1 MQETITP
8 ENTTPETDKDDD
20 YVFDVY
26 YRDKAD
32 VRNNTQIMSNIG
44 LLLVILSTYQLF
56 LTHSRTGFYDE
67 FGLNFDQDYSSD
79 STDIQDEADEDSNG
93 ELSFFIFAS

>member
-1 MQETITP
+1 MQETVTP
-8 ENTTPETDKDDD
+8 ESSTPETDKDDD

-44 LLLVILSTYQLF
+44 LLLVIRL
-56 LTHSRTGFYDE
+56 
-67 FGLNFDQDYSSD
+67 DY
-79 STDIQDEADEDSNG
+79 
-93 ELSFFIFAS
+93 